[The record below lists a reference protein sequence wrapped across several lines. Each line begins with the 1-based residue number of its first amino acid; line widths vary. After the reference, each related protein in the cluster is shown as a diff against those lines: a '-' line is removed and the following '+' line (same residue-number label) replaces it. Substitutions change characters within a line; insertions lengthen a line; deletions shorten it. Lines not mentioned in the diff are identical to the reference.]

1 LRTAER
7 CAGRTFYELRSA
19 AHFGAPENPVVRT
32 KTVLSQFVASVQ
44 LTGVPLHVAIG
55 ETEFGGDVGVGQ
67 TIGMGCEKFQ
77 DRELPFLR
85 ARHAGNCSTRSYS
98 GVLFARCGLSQV
110 CWLIFAS
117 ETLVGGG
124 ADRTSWF
131 IFARFAP
138 KRLNGAFR
146 RRGRLVWSCFGSGT
160 FSTMPSAI
168 GTQAALRLVLF
179 VLAHSPH
186 PAFNIF

>member
-1 LRTAER
+1 MRI
-7 CAGRTFYELRSA
+7 
-19 AHFGAPENPVVRT
+19 

-98 GVLFARCGLSQV
+98 GVLFARRTISTRDRNSASA
-110 CWLIFAS
+110 IFYRKFS
-117 ETLVGGG
+117 RNRIHRRHL
-124 ADRTSWF
+124 RTSLPPV
-131 IFARFAP
+131 RP
-138 KRLNGAFR
+138 RSRL
-146 RRGRLVWSCFGSGT
+146 GR
-160 FSTMPSAI
+160 
-168 GTQAALRLVLF
+168 
-179 VLAHSPH
+179 PH
-186 PAFNIF
+186 RH

>member
-1 LRTAER
+1 MNSLRAAER

-98 GVLFARCGLSQV
+98 GVLFARRT
-110 CWLIFAS
+110 IP
-117 ETLVGGG
+117 TL
-124 ADRTSWF
+124 DRHS
-131 IFARFAP
+131 A
-138 KRLNGAFR
+138 
-146 RRGRLVWSCFGSGT
+146 
-160 FSTMPSAI
+160 SAI
-168 GTQAALRLVLF
+168 SIGNSVAIVSIVITFAVVVFWFVFVAA
-179 VLAHSPH
+179 
-186 PAFNIF
+186 